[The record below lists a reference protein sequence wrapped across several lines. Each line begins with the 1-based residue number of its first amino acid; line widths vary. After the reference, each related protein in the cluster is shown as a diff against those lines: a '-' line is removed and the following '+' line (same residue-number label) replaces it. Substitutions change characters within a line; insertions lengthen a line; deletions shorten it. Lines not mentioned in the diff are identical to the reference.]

1 MSFDPATA
9 HFRLTYRPT
18 ASHGAPTVIFVPTSI
33 HYPAG
38 YCART
43 RGGSV
48 TSAPNR
54 ELLTVANAK
63 RAKLVTVTV
72 TPGRCGHG

>member
-1 MSFDPATA
+1 M
-9 HFRLTYRPT
+9 
-18 ASHGAPTVIFVPTSI
+18 IFVPTSI

-63 RAKLVTVTV
+63 RTKLVTVSV